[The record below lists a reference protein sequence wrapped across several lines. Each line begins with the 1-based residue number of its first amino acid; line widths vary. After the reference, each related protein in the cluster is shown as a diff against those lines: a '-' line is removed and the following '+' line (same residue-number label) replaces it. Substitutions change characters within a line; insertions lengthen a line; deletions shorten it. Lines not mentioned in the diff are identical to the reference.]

1 MKKILIWAGLA
12 ALLLLLAIGLKR
24 AQQGQIGVGEMA
36 PDFTLTAF
44 DGEEYHLADFKGQV
58 VVVNFWASWCVTC
71 KPEAEDLE
79 SAWRKYQGD
88 VIFLGVDYVDTEK
101 EAKAYLEE
109 ANVTYPNGPDKRT
122 LISQAYRVTGVPET
136 FIIDKSGK
144 VAYVQIG
151 PFQSYNEI
159 IFLIEPLLNK

>member
-1 MKKILIWAGLA
+1 MKKILIWGGLA
-12 ALLLLLAIGLKR
+12 ALLLLVAIGLNR
-24 AQQGQIGVGEMA
+24 AQQGQIGVGELA

-44 DGEEYHLADFKGQV
+44 DGEEYRLADYKGKV

-71 KPEAEDLE
+71 KPEAWDLE
-79 SAWRKYQGD
+79 SAWRNYQGD

-109 ANVTYPNGPDKRT
+109 TDVTYPNGPDKRT
-122 LISQAYRVTGVPET
+122 QISQAYRVDGVPET

-144 VAYVQIG
+144 IAHVQIG
-151 PFQSYNEI
+151 PFSSFEEI
-159 IFLIEPLLNK
+159 INIIDPLYK